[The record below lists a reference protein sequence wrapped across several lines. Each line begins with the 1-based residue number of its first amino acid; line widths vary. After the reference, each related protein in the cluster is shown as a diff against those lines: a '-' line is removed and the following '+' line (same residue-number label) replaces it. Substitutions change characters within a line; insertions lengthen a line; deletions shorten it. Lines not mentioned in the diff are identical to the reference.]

1 MFLEMAH
8 CFPEHC
14 SPRAGGS
21 QRDALGSLLCLRGWP
36 LSTPS
41 VWKDFG
47 KQIQTQTLA
56 GKACCVTSTC
66 SKHHSPLKCLSNPRA
81 ALPGPAHHT
90 KNSWMREML
99 KSFLWLSATFSAG
112 QPLLWRSIFQA
123 RPSPAPNIQCNKAT
137 VYA

>member
-14 SPRAGGS
+14 PPRAGGS

-99 KSFLWLSATFSAG
+99 KSFLWLSECH
-112 QPLLWRSIFQA
+112 LLCRAAFALENHLPSQA
-123 RPSPAPNIQCNKAT
+123 FPSSQHPVQ
-137 VYA
+137 